1 MKKVLL
7 CALLLCLALTAC
19 GGGGEEEAGGGDPGP
34 EALARA
40 VLDSQEDAGGLE
52 PLEGD
57 ALSAHLNEACG
68 LEDWTSGAVYAA
80 SGMDAREIAVV
91 CFESEEAAR
100 TGAEALEAYRLD
112 REAAFFGYAPEEAD
126 LLERAAVVRSGRYA
140 ALLAC
145 QDPAAAE
152 AAFEDGLAGEAAE
165 VLGEASPAPEE
176 PTPAPATEPEETEA
190 APPQETEPA
199 TEPEETEVVPPRET
213 EEVPEGT
220 APAGETQGPPLPP
233 ETEPAVN
240 ADLDISGFP
249 PFDPPNEAEMEIY
262 DTSAI
267 LTAWETGEEDGLSDK
282 DEEILARCREI
293 LEEIVTDEMSDFE
306 KELAVHDWIVENGEY
321 DDTVYSNASR
331 SGRVG
336 YRDPYGILVKGYGNC
351 LGYASS
357 FQLLMDLCGVECITV
372 VGAAFDSRSDHAW
385 NMVRLDGEWYC
396 VDVVWDDSLAD
407 PENAPPSTVA
417 RYRYRYFN
425 VTSDRM
431 RETDHQWDYLHVP
444 EATATY
450 YHWDG
455 TSPLPQPREGTE
467 SGAA

>member
-1 MKKVLL
+1 MGKKLL
-7 CALLLCLALTAC
+7 LPILLLCLFLSAC
-19 GGGGEEEAGGGDPGP
+19 GGGAEETGGVDPGP

-40 VLDSQEDAGGLE
+40 VLASQEDAGGLE

-57 ALSAHLNEACG
+57 ALSAHLNDACG

-80 SGMDAREIAVV
+80 SGMDAREITVV
-91 CFESEEAAR
+91 QFGSGEEAQA
-100 TGAEALEAYRLD
+100 GAEVLEEYRLNRQGD
-112 REAAFFGYAPEEAD
+112 FFGYAPGEAD
-126 LLERAAVVRSGRYA
+126 LLDRAAVVYSGRYA

-145 QDPAAAE
+145 EDPKAAE
-152 AAFEDGLAGEAAE
+152 AAFEDCLAGGAAETLGAATPIQTETLPSPEPSQEETAAPLPTETEADAETLPVPSPSPEAAE
-165 VLGEASPAPEE
+165 PTGD
-176 PTPAPATEPEETEA
+176 PTPPPTETPASEER
-190 APPQETEPA
+190 P
-199 TEPEETEVVPPRET
+199 VVNP
-213 EEVPEGT
+213 G
-220 APAGETQGPPLPP
+220 
-233 ETEPAVN
+233 
-240 ADLDISGFP
+240 LDISGFV
-249 PFDPPNEAEMEIY
+249 PFTPPNEANMEIY

-293 LEEIVTDEMSDFE
+293 LEEIVTDDMSDFE
-306 KELAVHDWIVENGEY
+306 KELAAHDWIVENGEY
-321 DDTVYSNASR
+321 DDTVYSNASH

-407 PENAPPSTVA
+407 PEDAPPSTVA
-417 RYRYRYFN
+417 RYKYRYFN
-425 VTSDRM
+425 VTSDWM
-431 RETDHQWDYLHVP
+431 RQTDHQWDYLYVP
-444 EATATY
+444 EAAATY
-450 YHWDG
+450 YRWDG
-455 TSPLPQPREGTE
+455 NGPLPQPREGTE
-467 SGAA
+467 GGAA